1 MCILV
6 LLLAFLEKMQLK
18 IHANT
23 LNMDFESALSF
34 YRESE
39 SLTRSVRQKIR
50 ATSGKEELSDG

>member
-23 LNMDFESALSF
+23 LNVDFESALSF

-39 SLTRSVRQKIR
+39 SLT
-50 ATSGKEELSDG
+50 